1 MSRLHKVDA
10 KKFRELKA
18 ALKTGAKKSTIAN
31 RNGVSVE
38 TLRKVKNAKNFLE
51 YQANNVKS
59 HVPPTPGTVIQPTR
73 SKSSNTSTVTPQK
86 DTRGF
91 WARFFNI

>member
-18 ALKTGAKKSTIAN
+18 ALKTGAKKTTVAN

-38 TLRKVKNAKNFLE
+38 TLRKVKNAKTFAD
-51 YQANNVKS
+51 YQDQNKQS
-59 HVPPTPGTVIQPTR
+59 HRSTPSSTYTAPQPEVD
-73 SKSSNTSTVTPQK
+73 K
-86 DTRGF
+86 RGF
-91 WARFFNI
+91 WARLFNI

>member
-38 TLRKVKNAKNFLE
+38 TLRKVNNAKTFAD
-51 YQANNVKS
+51 YQYQNKQS
-59 HVPPTPGTVIQPTR
+59 HRSTP
-73 SKSSNTSTVTPQK
+73 SNTYTAPQPQK